1 MRKRGLSAAFAAA
14 ALSVA
19 AGSPDIAANFG
30 KTRTIA
36 LYNIHSKDTIQVVY
50 KRDGRNVPEAMEKV
64 NWALRD
70 WRKNEP
76 AKMDPELVDL
86 LWEIHTELG
95 SREPIHII
103 SGFRSRDTNEMLR
116 KTVGGQASES
126 QHIQGKAADVHF
138 PDVPLKQLR
147 YSALIRERGG
157 VGYYPTSAIPFV
169 HVDTARVRHWPRL
182 PRYELALLFPGGQTK
197 HQPVDGGPITRE
209 DVKIAQARHKD
220 LAVQVAEFF
229 SFRSQP
235 RPTLVADAGG
245 APLAVQ
251 PPPPIQPAARPAF
264 AVATA
269 TPPPARPA
277 DAPAK
282 SADPADR
289 LPPGWTVSPAAAPAP
304 PVVRTVVPPAAAIAT
319 APSAE
324 LQLAALGPPEPRL
337 VAEPRLIERPSRF
350 TPRPSDQD
358 KVGLDRLV
366 TLASYAP
373 EPRTPE
379 PRLLSEP
386 RPVERPALA
395 SLSGPSMPLP
405 QFVRPGSVSAPAEPR
420 LAALSPLRG
429 QPADGL
435 NGAGRRLSDAID
447 PGWGNGFTAAPEFD
461 EEHPDELSYRP
472 FPVAPLL
479 TASASPDDPV
489 LAQLSAP
496 DVTRTLDLLDAEG
509 QILPMR
515 FHPGA
520 QTAELLW
527 AQQFKG
533 GAVNL
538 GGLAP
543 RDGAVAASVPP
554 ATAGGLSSR
563 PVRTLPR

>member
-1 MRKRGLSAAFAAA
+1 
-14 ALSVA
+14 
-19 AGSPDIAANFG
+19 
-30 KTRTIA
+30 
-36 LYNIHSKDTIQVVY
+36 
-50 KRDGRNVPEAMEKV
+50 ME
-64 NWALRD
+64 
-70 WRKNEP
+70 
-76 AKMDPELVDL
+76 
-86 LWEIHTELG
+86 
-95 SREPIHII
+95 
-103 SGFRSRDTNEMLR
+103 
-116 KTVGGQASES
+116 GQ
-126 QHIQGKAADVHF
+126 
-138 PDVPLKQLR
+138 
-147 YSALIRERGG
+147 
-157 VGYYPTSAIPFV
+157 
-169 HVDTARVRHWPRL
+169 
-182 PRYELALLFPGGQTK
+182 
-197 HQPVDGGPITRE
+197 
-209 DVKIAQARHKD
+209 
-220 LAVQVAEFF
+220 
-229 SFRSQP
+229 
-235 RPTLVADAGG
+235 
-245 APLAVQ
+245 
-251 PPPPIQPAARPAF
+251 
-264 AVATA
+264 
-269 TPPPARPA
+269 PARPA

-538 GGLAP
+538 GRLAP

>member
-1 MRKRGLSAAFAAA
+1 MRKRGLSAGLAAA

-30 KTRTIA
+30 KTRTLS
-36 LYNIHSKDTIQVVY
+36 LYNIHSKDTVTVLY
-50 KRDGRNVPEAMEKV
+50 KRNGRNVPEAMEKI

-76 AKMDPELVDL
+76 APMDPELVDL

-95 SREPIHII
+95 SKQPIHII

-116 KTVGGQASES
+116 KSVGGQASES

-169 HVDTARVRHWPRL
+169 HIDTARVRHWPRL
-182 PRYELALLFPGGQTK
+182 PRYELALLFPNGQSK
-197 HQPVDGGPITRE
+197 HQPIDGGPITRE

-229 SFRSQP
+229 NFRSQP
-235 RPTLVADAGG
+235 KPTLVADAGG
-245 APLAVQ
+245 SVAPVQ
-251 PPPPIQPAARPAF
+251 LPATASGNSAPPPSPLTLAAATPKPSPGPALSR
-264 AVATA
+264 VAA
-269 TPPPARPA
+269 SSPEALAAPPPAA
-277 DAPAK
+277 LKVAA
-282 SADPADR
+282 
-289 LPPGWTVSPAAAPAP
+289 LTPPGPK
-304 PVVRTVVPPAAAIAT
+304 
-319 APSAE
+319 
-324 LQLAALGPPEPRL
+324 L

-350 TPRPSDQD
+350 TTRPSDQD
-358 KVGLDRLV
+358 RVRLDELV

-373 EPRTPE
+373 EPHEPA
-379 PRLLSEP
+379 PRLVAEP
-386 RPVERPALA
+386 RPVERPGAGRALA
-395 SLSGPSMPLP
+395 SLSGPAMPMP
-405 QFVRPGSVSAPAEPR
+405 QFMRPGSVEPR
-420 LAALSPLRG
+420 AEARVAALTPPVSSG
-429 QPADGL
+429 GTE
-435 NGAGRRLSDAID
+435 RLTDAVA
-447 PGWGNGFTAAPEFD
+447 PGWGNGFASAPEFD

-496 DVTRTLDLLDAEG
+496 DVARTLDLLDEEG

-520 QTAELLW
+520 QTAQVMW

-538 GGLAP
+538 GALG
-543 RDGAVAASVPP
+543 RAVDAADNDAAASPG
-554 ATAGGLSSR
+554 AGFTGGLSSR
-563 PVRTLPR
+563 SVRTLPR

>member
-1 MRKRGLSAAFAAA
+1 MRKRGLSAGLAAA

-36 LYNIHSKDTIQVVY
+36 LYNIHSKDTIEVVY
-50 KRDGRNVPEAMEKV
+50 KRDGKNVPEAMEKV

-76 AKMDPELVDL
+76 AKMDPDLVDL

-95 SREPIHII
+95 SRQPIHII

-182 PRYELALLFPGGQTK
+182 PRYELALLFPGGQSK

-235 RPTLVADAGG
+235 KGTLVADAGG
-245 APLAVQ
+245 KA
-251 PPPPIQPAARPAF
+251 QPAA
-264 AVATA
+264 VATQ
-269 TPPPARPA
+269 RP
-277 DAPAK
+277 
-282 SADPADR
+282 
-289 LPPGWTVSPAAAPAP
+289 PAAAPRPQLLTVAAAP
-304 PVVRTVVPPAAAIAT
+304 PLSQAAASPLSQAAAPPRAEPVVRTVSPPPPAPLPELKVASL
-319 APSAE
+319 AP
-324 LQLAALGPPEPRL
+324 PPAPRL
-337 VAEPRLIERPSRF
+337 VSEPRLIERPSRF
-350 TPRPSDQD
+350 VPRPSDQD
-358 KVGLDRLV
+358 RNRLDELV
-366 TLASYAP
+366 TLASF
-373 EPRTPE
+373 TPE
-379 PRLLSEP
+379 PKLAP
-386 RPVERPALA
+386 QPTPVERPARATA
-395 SLSGPSMPLP
+395 SLAGPSMPLP
-405 QFVRPGSVSAPAEPR
+405 QLLPQFMKPGAMPPPAEPR
-420 LAALSPLRG
+420 VAALTP
-429 QPADGL
+429 PAVVGP
-435 NGAGRRLSDAID
+435 GTRLSDALQ
-447 PGWGNGFTAAPEFD
+447 PGWGNGYIAAPEFD

-489 LAQLSAP
+489 LSQLTAL
-496 DVTRTLDLLDAEG
+496 DVPRTLDLLDAEG
-509 QILPMR
+509 HILPMR

-520 QTAELLW
+520 QTAQLMW

-538 GGLAP
+538 DPMQRPAAAGPAPPGLN
-543 RDGAVAASVPP
+543 
-554 ATAGGLSSR
+554 SR
-563 PVRTLPR
+563 PVRTLAR